1 MVLFSVKAALR
12 RRPQRSQ
19 STSYTSPVKW
29 KQQTGI
35 KAVTNQDKTFLLS
48 SCTPWSNHLIICPH
62 SATDWTKG
70 LISFVQLRNFLGP
83 EVRSILARDFT
94 WFWQIPL
101 QIFLNN
107 LTKLFQKN
115 QKHVAHKQQK
125 GWQYVSCVEKK
136 YIHFS
141 FCSTLH

>member
-1 MVLFSVKAALR
+1 MTEEKHNRAQSAALCPSFIHHIKDVLNAKLLQAINATELQYMVLFSVKAALR

-48 SCTPWSNHLIICPH
+48 SCTPWSNHLIICPL
-62 SATDWTKG
+62 SATDCTKG
-70 LISFVQLRNFLGP
+70 LISFVQLRNFLSP

-94 WFWQIPL
+94 
-101 QIFLNN
+101 
-107 LTKLFQKN
+107 
-115 QKHVAHKQQK
+115 
-125 GWQYVSCVEKK
+125 
-136 YIHFS
+136 
-141 FCSTLH
+141 